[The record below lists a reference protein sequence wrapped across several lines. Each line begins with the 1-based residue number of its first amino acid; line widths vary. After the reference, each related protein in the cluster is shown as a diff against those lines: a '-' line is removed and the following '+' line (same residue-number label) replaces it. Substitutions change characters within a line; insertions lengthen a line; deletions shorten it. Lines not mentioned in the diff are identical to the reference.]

1 MIPDVDNDS
10 IVYLNGEYVRLGDAH
25 ISVLDRGFIFGDG
38 IYEVVPAYR
47 GKPFRM
53 EGHVSRLLR
62 SLDTIG
68 LKTGWSR
75 DQWER
80 LILDMLA
87 RESRGRDVMLYLQVT
102 RGVAKRDHP
111 FPAGVRPTIFCMVA
125 PFARVG
131 EVRETGLRTISLDD
145 IRWHRCDIK
154 SVSLL
159 GNVLAKQA
167 AVEAGVDDVIQFR
180 DGLLSEASSANVW
193 VVRQGMLLAPVR
205 DHHILEGIRYGLLEE
220 LAQARGIPFESRPIS
235 RDEVAGADELM
246 LTSATKE
253 IVPILSH
260 DGRPVGTGQPGP
272 VYRALRAAYDEA
284 IAAL

>member
-10 IVYLNGEYVRLGDAH
+10 IVYLNGEYVPLRDAR

-53 EGHVSRLLR
+53 DAHVARLLR
-62 SLDTIG
+62 SLDAIG
-68 LKTGWSR
+68 LDTGWSR
-75 DQWER
+75 ADWER

-111 FPAGVRPTIFCMVA
+111 FPAGVSPTVFCMVA
-125 PFARVG
+125 PFARVEG
-131 EVRETGLRTISLDD
+131 AREAGLRTISLEDL
-145 IRWHRCDIK
+145 RWHRCDIK

-167 AVEAGVDDVIQFR
+167 AIEAGVDDVIQFR
-180 DGLLSEASSANVW
+180 DGILSEASAANIW
-193 VVRQGMLLAPVR
+193 VVRGGVL
-205 DHHILEGIRYGLLEE
+205 
-220 LAQARGIPFESRPIS
+220 
-235 RDEVAGADELM
+235 
-246 LTSATKE
+246 
-253 IVPILSH
+253 
-260 DGRPVGTGQPGP
+260 
-272 VYRALRAAYDEA
+272 
-284 IAAL
+284 

>member
-10 IVYLNGEYVRLGDAH
+10 IVYLNGEHVRLGDAQ

-38 IYEVVPAYR
+38 IYEVVPAYL

-53 EGHVSRLLR
+53 EAHLARLLR
-62 SLDTIG
+62 SLGAIG
-68 LKTGWSR
+68 LDTGWR
-75 DQWER
+75 RADWEH

-87 RESRGRDVMLYLQVT
+87 REGRGRDVMLYLQVT

-111 FPAGVRPTIFCMVA
+111 FPQGARPTVFCMVT
-125 PFARVG
+125 PFTRVG
-131 EVRETGLRTISLDD
+131 EVRETGLRTISLEDL
-145 IRWHRCDIK
+145 RWHRCDIK

-159 GNVLAKQA
+159 GNVLARQA

-180 DGLLSEASSANVW
+180 DGLLSEASAANVW
-193 VVRQGMLLAPVR
+193 VVRQGELLAPVR
-205 DHHILEGIRYGLLEE
+205 DHNILEGVRYGLLEE
-220 LAQARGIPFESRPIS
+220 LARARGIPFESRAIS

-253 IVPILSH
+253 VLPVLWH
-260 DGRPVGTGQPGP
+260 DGRPVGTGRPGP
-272 VYRALRAAYDEA
+272 VYRALREAYDEA
-284 IAAL
+284 IATL

>member
-10 IVYLNGEYVRLGDAH
+10 IVYLNGEYVPLRDAR

-53 EGHVSRLLR
+53 DAHVARLLR
-62 SLDTIG
+62 SLNAVGLDTG
-68 LKTGWSR
+68 RSR
-75 DQWER
+75 ADWER

-102 RGVAKRDHP
+102 RGVARRDHP
-111 FPAGVRPTIFCMVA
+111 FPPGVAPTVFCMVA
-125 PFARVG
+125 PFTRVG
-131 EVRETGLRTISLDD
+131 DVRETGLRTISLDD

-159 GNVLAKQA
+159 GNVLARQA

-180 DGLLSEASSANVW
+180 DGVLSEASAANIW
-193 VVRQGMLLAPVR
+193 VARGGVLMAPVR
-205 DHHILEGIRYGLLEE
+205 DHHILEGVRYGLLEE
-220 LAQARGIPFESRPIS
+220 LADACGIPFESRPIS
-235 RDEVAGADELM
+235 RDEVASADELM

-253 IVPILSH
+253 IVPILWH
-260 DGRPVGTGQPGP
+260 DGKPVGSGRPGP
-272 VYRALRAAYDEA
+272 VYRALRTAYDEA

>member
-10 IVYLNGEYVRLGDAH
+10 IVYLNGDYVPLRDAR

-53 EGHVSRLLR
+53 DAHVARLLR
-62 SLDTIG
+62 SLDAIG
-68 LKTGWSR
+68 LDTGWSR
-75 DQWER
+75 ADWER

-87 RESRGRDVMLYLQVT
+87 REGRGRDVMLYLQVT

-111 FPAGVRPTIFCMVA
+111 FPAGVSPTVFCMVA
-125 PFARVG
+125 PFTRVDGAR
-131 EVRETGLRTISLDD
+131 EAGLRTISLEDL
-145 IRWHRCDIK
+145 RWHRCDIK

-167 AVEAGVDDVIQFR
+167 AIEAGVDDVIQFR
-180 DGLLSEASSANVW
+180 DGILSEASAANIW
-193 VVRQGMLLAPVR
+193 VVRGGVLMAPLR
-205 DHHILEGIRYGLLEE
+205 DHHILEGVRYGLLEE
-220 LAQARGIPFESRPIS
+220 LAGACGIPFQSRPIS
-235 RDEVAGADELM
+235 RDEVASADELM

-253 IVPILSH
+253 VLPILNH
-260 DGRPVGTGQPGP
+260 DGKPVGTGQPGP